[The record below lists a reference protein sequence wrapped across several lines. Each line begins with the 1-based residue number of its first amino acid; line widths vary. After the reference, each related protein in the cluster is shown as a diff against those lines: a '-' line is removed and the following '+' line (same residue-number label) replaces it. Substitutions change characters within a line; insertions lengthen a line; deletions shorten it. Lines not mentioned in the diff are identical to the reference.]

1 MQLVDP
7 PPRTLAHIEYRHAR
21 VHIGKWI
28 ILAAKMMN
36 LQPQNDT
43 ERFICT
49 LSANWTHTHI
59 SLDLFNIPCSYW
71 TSTILPSV
79 VLGSGG
85 CLSIYVLLLWG
96 VVSVQE
102 GTAHQITSGC
112 PHGITHPSLPTHVRT
127 CINIH
132 IPMLP
137 PLPPSPKRWHTAVIA
152 QNKMPCQGRKITQ

>member
-1 MQLVDP
+1 MHVF
-7 PPRTLAHIEYRHAR
+7 TLASELSWLL
-21 VHIGKWI
+21 KWWTFNH
-28 ILAAKMMN
+28 KMT
-36 LQPQNDT
+36 LKDSFAHCLPT
-43 ERFICT
+43 E
-49 LSANWTHTHI
+49 HTHI

-79 VLGSGG
+79 VVGRGG

-112 PHGITHPSLPTHVRT
+112 PHGITQASLPTHART

-152 QNKMPCQGRKITQ
+152 QNKMSCQSRKITQ